1 MSRGILL
8 AIGLT
13 LLIGSARGDDATIAR
28 QLEALGGKVTI
39 KDGSVTQVT
48 LSECSKLGANEF
60 QAIGQLAHLKS
71 LTLYNN
77 CTGLTDESLIHIAK
91 LKELE
96 FLGTDRIMVSDEGM
110 KPLAELQNLRTAAF
124 FHTSYRKAG
133 FTGVGFGYL
142 QACPKLEKLTVAG
155 LSVGDECFA
164 AIAKI
169 QQLREF
175 STWHTHQ
182 TEAGNAEIARL
193 TNLRALK
200 VGQRLPRAGAAP
212 SLSDASLEVLVSLK
226 SLDNLQL
233 GEAHFT
239 VDKLTAALSSLPQLK
254 QLTLFETDLAAAD
267 VEKLRAALPALKIAW
282 QPLTDEQRKKFEQYL
297 R

>member
-96 FLGTDRIMVSDEGM
+96 FLGTDRIMVSDEG
-110 KPLAELQNLRTAAF
+110 
-124 FHTSYRKAG
+124 
-133 FTGVGFGYL
+133 
-142 QACPKLEKLTVAG
+142 
-155 LSVGDECFA
+155 
-164 AIAKI
+164 
-169 QQLREF
+169 
-175 STWHTHQ
+175 
-182 TEAGNAEIARL
+182 
-193 TNLRALK
+193 
-200 VGQRLPRAGAAP
+200 
-212 SLSDASLEVLVSLK
+212 
-226 SLDNLQL
+226 
-233 GEAHFT
+233 
-239 VDKLTAALSSLPQLK
+239 
-254 QLTLFETDLAAAD
+254 
-267 VEKLRAALPALKIAW
+267 
-282 QPLTDEQRKKFEQYL
+282 
-297 R
+297 